1 MQQEPQVHRYAVS
14 GTPLVFVWVTVPD
27 TNPVSVVAAC
37 WLPRQDA
44 ILDDDVLLLRYCC
57 DQHPALKR
65 AGSVDLDQVPWL
77 TLPAIS
83 LAFDPADYFQSASAW
98 RAPDIQRPLAASLQT
113 RVGGA
118 LRAIAVGDVQTY
130 AHIAGVVQSGPRAV
144 GQACRRN
151 PWPVFLPCHRVVP
164 AQWRADGVSGGYA
177 GERVGALANI
187 KQWLLAHERLVYC
200 QK

>member
-1 MQQEPQVHRYAVS
+1 MQQGPQVHRHAVS

-27 TNPVSVVAAC
+27 TNPVSVLAAC

-44 ILDDDVLLLRYCC
+44 VLDDDIVLLRYCC
-57 DQHPALKR
+57 GQHPVLNR
-65 AGSVDLDQVPWL
+65 AGSVDLD
-77 TLPAIS
+77 PAIS

-98 RAPDIQRPLAASLQT
+98 RAPTIQRPLASSLQA
-113 RVGGA
+113 RVGEA
-118 LRAIAVGDVQTY
+118 LRSIGVGDVQTY
-130 AHIAGVVQSGPRAV
+130 AHIASVVQSGPRAV

-164 AQWRADGVSGGYA
+164 AQWRADGAAGGYA

-187 KQWLLAHERLVYC
+187 KQWLLAHERVVYD
-200 QK
+200 QP